1 MQNVNAVVSQFD
13 AIICPSRG
21 GGNQSAI
28 TNLTGHPVVCVP
40 NGFDSK
46 TKLPTGISFVGK
58 LYDEGTI
65 LRIAKYYQ
73 DISTFDE
80 SHPKQFMQD

>member
-1 MQNVNAVVSQFD
+1 VNAVVSQFD

-40 NGFDSK
+40 NGVDSK

-65 LRIAKYYQ
+65 LRVAKFYQ
-73 DISTFDE
+73 DLTNFDE
-80 SHPKQFMQD
+80 AHPQKFMQD